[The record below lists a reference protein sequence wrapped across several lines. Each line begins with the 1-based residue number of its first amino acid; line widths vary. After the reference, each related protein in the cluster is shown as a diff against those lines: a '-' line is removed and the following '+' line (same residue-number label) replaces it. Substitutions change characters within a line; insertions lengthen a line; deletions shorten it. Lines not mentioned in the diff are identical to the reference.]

1 MSLTKIPIALLADG
15 TDGNIISFDA
25 SGNPVAVATGNS
37 GQVFTSAGAGSP
49 PAFAAAAAAGLNF
62 VGSTTASDDASI
74 TVSGLDTTYDMY
86 LIGINDLKIA
96 SDAQDIHMRFG
107 DSGGIDSGGADYA
120 WIGTAFTSD
129 ADNTGSTS
137 DPKGSEDSSDGFI
150 CISGQNNAVGNAAT
164 EGFSGLWTL
173 SNTGAGTNLPSII
186 GNYNNT
192 NQSTGVTIGMT
203 GGHRRAKIS
212 VTSINIFA
220 QSGNLTSGTL
230 VVWGLSKS

>member
-25 SGNPVAVATGNS
+25 SGNPVAVATGSS
-37 GQVFTSAGAGSP
+37 GQALTSGGAGAA
-49 PAFAAAAAAGLNF
+49 PAFAAVPAGLNF
-62 VGSTTASDDASI
+62 IGSTTADDDASI
-74 TVSGLDTTYDMY
+74 TVSGLNTTYDMY

-96 SDAQDIHMRFG
+96 TDAQDVHMRFG

-120 WIGTAFTSD
+120 WFNTAFTSD
-129 ADNTGSTS
+129 ADNTGSSS
-137 DPKGSEDSSDGFI
+137 DPKGSEDSSDAFI
-150 CISGQNNAVGNAAT
+150 CVSGQNNAIGNATT

-192 NQSTGVTIGMT
+192 NQNAGATIGMS

-220 QSGNLTSGTL
+220 ESGNLTSGTL

>member
-25 SGNPVAVATGNS
+25 SGNPVAVATGSS
-37 GQVFTSAGAGSP
+37 GQALTSGGAGAA
-49 PAFAAAAAAGLNF
+49 PAFAAVPAGLNF
-62 VGSTTASDDASI
+62 IGSTTADNDATI
-74 TVSGLDTTYDMY
+74 TVTGLTTTYDMY

-96 SDAQDIHMRFG
+96 TDAQDIHMRFG
-107 DSGGIDSGGADYA
+107 DSGGIDSGAADYS
-120 WIGTAFTSD
+120 WINTALTAD

-137 DPKGSEDSSDGFI
+137 DPKGSEDSSDAFI

-164 EGFSGLWTL
+164 EGFGGMWTL
-173 SNTGAGTNLPSII
+173 TNAGAGTNLPGVI

-192 NQSTGVTIGMT
+192 NQSTGVTIGIS
-203 GGHRRAKIS
+203 GGHRRSKIS
-212 VTSINIFA
+212 VTQIQIFA
-220 QSGNLTSGTL
+220 ESGNLTSGTL